1 MKEKEK
7 MFKEKI
13 ERLVEIIANKRGW
26 GFYRILNLDVILD
39 YYGKFVV
46 ANITI
51 NYQDK
56 NGIHEQLM
64 TRITKITQKNF
75 IENAMIR

>member
-13 ERLVEIIANKRGW
+13 ERLVEIIADKRGW
-26 GFYRILNLDVILD
+26 GFYRILNLDVFLND
-39 YYGKFVV
+39 GKFV
-46 ANITI
+46 AGDITV

-56 NGIHEQLM
+56 YGIHEQLI

-75 IENAMIR
+75 IENAMFR